1 MLYFAVSLC
10 TEQADLNVEL
20 VSDKR
25 TVELA
30 INNIN
35 NIYRQIKK
43 NEESPKTDYL
53 FNGLNKNSE
62 LEKSLE
68 KMKLMNTISF
78 GQKEL

>member
-10 TEQADLNVEL
+10 TEQTDFTVEL
-20 VSDKR
+20 VSNKK

-30 INNIN
+30 VSNIN

-43 NEESPKTDYL
+43 NEISPGTDYL
-53 FNGLNKNSE
+53 FNGLNKQSE

-68 KMKLMNTISF
+68 KLNMINSISL
-78 GQKEL
+78 GQKEP